1 MKRHELD
8 VVSLVSGLLFTGL
21 AVTFAL
27 NALDWVTF
35 DVRVVPATVLI
46 VLGIAGISAS
56 VVKTSRSDEYEPAW
70 EHASHPDPEPAPE
83 LATVPV
89 PITTEG
95 HSDPEE

>member
-21 AVTFAL
+21 AVVFTL
-27 NALDWVTF
+27 NALDWVSF

-56 VVKTSRSDEYEPAW
+56 VVKTSRAAEPAF
-70 EHASHPDPEPAPE
+70 EAEPASVSVPIGSAAPDP
-83 LATVPV
+83 L
-89 PITTEG
+89 
-95 HSDPEE
+95 DEE